1 MDSSLVAGTL
11 SMVANNSIGFAK
23 LLNRL
28 DFVSNYCISATD
40 SITDQIPSSST
51 AASLRLSAALFPV
64 ATIAPPPV
72 KSVSNRSASRTF
84 LRRKRRT
91 KRRLYS
97 DDSEGR
103 EDDGFGG
110 GDFDGPYGGDGGGG
124 GGGRGW
130 NFDRFGGNDWDES
143 SFSSSSSNPAYYFVY
158 EVVCWIALSNCVH
171 FAFKKV
177 VRFAAEAF
185 GNSERGKLS
194 MRLISV
200 C

>member
-1 MDSSLVAGTL
+1 MDTSLVAGTL
-11 SMVANNSIGFAK
+11 SMVANNGVGFAK
-23 LLNRL
+23 FLNRL
-28 DFVSNYCISATD
+28 DILSNYSFSATD
-40 SITDQIPSSST
+40 SITDQIPPSS
-51 AASLRLSAALFPV
+51 AAGALQLSAALFPV

-72 KSVSNRSASRTF
+72 KSISCRSSSRMF

-97 DDSEGR
+97 GDDSEGG
-103 EDDGFGG
+103 EDNGFDG

-124 GGGRGW
+124 GGRGW
-130 NFDRFGGNDWDES
+130 NFDRFEGSDWDES
-143 SFSSSSSNPAYYFVY
+143 SSSSTSLNPAYYFVY

-177 VRFAAEAF
+177 VRFAAEAI
-185 GNSERGKLS
+185 GNSERVKLFL
-194 MRLISV
+194 RLISV

>member
-1 MDSSLVAGTL
+1 MDTSLVAGTL
-11 SMVANNSIGFAK
+11 SMVANNGIGFAK
-23 LLNRL
+23 FLNRL
-28 DFVSNYCISATD
+28 DFVSNYCISVTD
-40 SITDQIPSSST
+40 SITDQIPPSS
-51 AASLRLSAALFPV
+51 AAGALQLSAALLPV
-64 ATIAPPPV
+64 ATVAPPPV
-72 KSVSNRSASRTF
+72 KTISRRSASRTF

-91 KRRLYS
+91 KRRIYS
-97 DDSEGR
+97 GDSEGG

-110 GDFDGPYGGDGGGG
+110 GDYDGSYGGGGG

-130 NFDRFGGNDWDES
+130 NFDRFGGNEWDES
-143 SFSSSSSNPAYYFVY
+143 SSSSSSSNPAYYFVY

-177 VRFAAEAF
+177 VRFAADAT

>member
-1 MDSSLVAGTL
+1 MDTSLVAGTL
-11 SMVANNSIGFAK
+11 SMVANNGLGFAK
-23 LLNRL
+23 FLNRL

-40 SITDQIPSSST
+40 SITDQIPPSS
-51 AASLRLSAALFPV
+51 AAGALQLSAALFPV

-72 KSVSNRSASRTF
+72 KSISCRSASRTS

-97 DDSEGR
+97 DDSEGG

-110 GDFDGPYGGDGGGG
+110 GYFDGSYGGGG
-124 GGGRGW
+124 GSGGRGW
-130 NFDRFGGNDWDES
+130 NSDRFGGSDWDES
-143 SFSSSSSNPAYYFVY
+143 SSSSSSSNPAYYFVY

-177 VRFAAEAF
+177 VRFAANAI